1 VSAVPGSAASRIGTP
16 APQYDAIAVAYQR
29 SKRSPIRRYLEAYS
43 FFGMLG
49 DVAGRAVLDL
59 ACGEGFY
66 SRQLRSRGARRVTGL
81 DISPAMI
88 ELARGQEIGQEISQ
102 EIGKENHPARIDYRV
117 GDARDLPDLGRFDV
131 VCAAYLLHY
140 ARDAGELSRMCFGIA
155 RALRPGGR
163 FVAINENPGQPEER
177 YAGYLRYGFSKSVAS
192 PRHEGSPIT
201 YAMVSGRELFRF
213 EVYHFERATYER
225 QLAAA
230 GFTDLRWHPV
240 QLDPKG
246 AAVMG
251 DAYWAEYLGNP
262 PIVGLSCRLAG

>member
-1 VSAVPGSAASRIGTP
+1 MPGNAASRIATP
-16 APQYDAIAVAYQR
+16 ATQYDAIAVAYQR
-29 SKRSPIRRYLEAYS
+29 SKLSPIRRYVEAYS
-43 FFGMLG
+43 FLEMLG
-49 DVAGRAVLDL
+49 DVAGLTVLDL

-66 SRQLRSRGARRVTGL
+66 SRQLRARGARRVAGV

-88 ELARGQEIGQEISQ
+88 KLARDQEDDRESGQ
-102 EIGKENHPARIDYRV
+102 ARIDYRV
-117 GDARDLPDLGRFDV
+117 GDARELPDLGRFDV

-140 ARDAGELSRMCFGIA
+140 ARDADELSRMCRGIA
-155 RALRPGGR
+155 RQLGPGGR
-163 FVAINENPGQPEER
+163 FVAINENPEQAEAR
-177 YAGYLRYGFSKSVAS
+177 YAGYLRYGFSKTVAS

-225 QLAAA
+225 LLAAA
-230 GFTDLRWHPV
+230 GFIDLRWHPA
-240 QLDPKG
+240 QLDPAG

-251 DAYWAEYLGNP
+251 DAYWVEYLDNP